1 MCIDFF
7 EIDKY
12 IRAFEKHGIDMLHID
27 IMDGCFVPNYTLG
40 TDFIRLLKKRTD
52 IPLDIHLMID
62 NPESKIDWF
71 DFGEGDYVSV
81 HCESTQHLHRAVSA
95 IKARGAKAIAA
106 VNPATPL
113 AALECIIDDID
124 AILIMTVDPGFAG
137 QRLISSTVKKIEQA
151 RKWLDMNGYADVEI
165 EADGNVSFE
174 NAAVMSKAG
183 ANIFVA
189 GTSSIFKKD
198 VPLDES
204 IPRLK
209 SAIEI

>member
-27 IMDGCFVPNYTLG
+27 ITDGCFVPNYTLG

-106 VNPATPL
+106 INPATPL
-113 AALECIIDDID
+113 GALECIIDDID

-151 RKWLDMNGYADVEI
+151 RKWLDMNGHADVEI